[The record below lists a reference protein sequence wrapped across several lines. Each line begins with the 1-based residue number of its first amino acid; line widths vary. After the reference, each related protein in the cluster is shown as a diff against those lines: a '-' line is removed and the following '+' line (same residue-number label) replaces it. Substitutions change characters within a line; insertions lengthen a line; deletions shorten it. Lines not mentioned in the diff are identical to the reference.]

1 MKVKFRTFLASCT
14 VIGCSGIAVYAQTG
28 NTINEDVVSLDSCR
42 MLVLGNNKAIRIA
55 EENITAAG
63 HTRAA
68 ARTAYLPGLDF
79 TGGYMYNQRQIE
91 LLGEDAKLP
100 TMSFNPAKGTY
111 EYNVVTQ
118 GGRPVIDPSTGHP
131 VFSEIAV
138 IPKEAMSFDT
148 HNVFAGAFTLAQ
160 PVYMGGQIR
169 ALNKIARYGEDM
181 ARSLHDQAVQ
191 DVTYQVEEA
200 YWGVVSLNEKQ
211 KLARS
216 FVNLVDSLRHNV
228 TAMVEEGVATRSD
241 QLTVDVKYNEACLTL
256 TKVENGLSLM
266 RMALAQICGIP
277 VDTKMTLK
285 DEVNISDE
293 VMLPESLTTD
303 MEEIYQRRH
312 DLAALRSGISMLE
325 GKEKL
330 VMSDMLPKL
339 AVVGAYSFSNPNMN
353 HGFEKRFG
361 GGFSIGA
368 TLTVPLWHWG
378 GNYHKYQ
385 AAKSNTRAQRMLLDD
400 MEEKV
405 SLQVNQA
412 RYSYSE
418 AFKTYEMTVNNLKSA
433 DENLRNAEIGF
444 QEGVLT
450 TDDVTAAQTAWL
462 QANSEKID
470 AEIGIRLCNAYL
482 SKVAGLS
489 F

>member
-14 VIGCSGIAVYAQTG
+14 VIGCSSIAVYAQTG

-42 MLVLGNNKAIRIA
+42 MLALGNNKAIRIA

-100 TMSFNPAKGTY
+100 TMSFDPAKGTY

-330 VMSDMLPKL
+330 VMSDMLPKQ
-339 AVVGAYSFSNPNMN
+339 
-353 HGFEKRFG
+353 
-361 GGFSIGA
+361 IG
-368 TLTVPLWHWG
+368 
-378 GNYHKYQ
+378 
-385 AAKSNTRAQRMLLDD
+385 RAH
-400 MEEKV
+400 V
-405 SLQVNQA
+405 
-412 RYSYSE
+412 
-418 AFKTYEMTVNNLKSA
+418 
-433 DENLRNAEIGF
+433 
-444 QEGVLT
+444 
-450 TDDVTAAQTAWL
+450 
-462 QANSEKID
+462 
-470 AEIGIRLCNAYL
+470 
-482 SKVAGLS
+482 
-489 F
+489 